1 MFGLGKNKKLQSNTD
16 VTEIGAGGSRAKG
29 TLDLD
34 QQIQDFSGDV
44 GQIKLKKEEKK
55 KGSIKGGK
63 GAKSKKARIKA
74 ISVPKTVQQSI
85 PYYRVYTNGIIE
97 SEPGLFTKCY
107 RLTDANF
114 KTATQETQE
123 DMYFAYGDLL
133 NYFSPD
139 VRPQILIFNRSIDME
154 RFNKETLFEKT
165 GDQFDSLRDDM
176 NDVLTSK
183 ISEGQSNTTQE
194 KYLIVSIRAEN
205 IELANGTF
213 SRVDGEISSRIKV
226 INEHATDPMEL
237 QERLEL
243 MYNIYNQDNDVPF
256 FKKMNIDGKE
266 ARTFD
271 LNWMHQLGLTTKDMI
286 GPSSMEFEYSY
297 LRLGDKYARVL
308 QLRNLPTQL
317 SAEVLTD
324 IANVPCQALTSVHFS
339 PMRQD
344 EGIRLIR
351 NQMLEINRNVAEAAK
366 RNAKVGLGSD
376 LISPDLEQD
385 RKDAA
390 KAYDDITVR
399 DQKSILM
406 CVMVTVFADDLDDL
420 DKFTKLV
427 QNRAEKHLC
436 KMEVMSANQENGF
449 NSCMPVGNNKVT
461 NNRLMNTESAALFI
475 PFESMELT
483 QPHGTFYGVNVTS
496 RNLIMINRLRGQNSN
511 GLILGMPG
519 SGKSFTA
526 KLEMAQAFL
535 SSEKNEIFVI
545 DPQAEY
551 RPLCEALGGQVIR
564 IAPSSDTHINPFDMD
579 ITYDAKDSDD
589 PITVKSDYIC
599 SICASAVN
607 GRAAVLNPI
616 QVSVIDRCVR
626 RLYEPYLAHMEE
638 LKAKGI
644 NMTCDTTA
652 SPTFNDFY
660 KMLGRQPEPEARY
673 IQLAIEKY
681 CTGSYNMFSFRT
693 NIDTHNRFVT
703 YDIRDIGTGMNE
715 IGMQVCLND
724 IKNRTIVN
732 RTRNVRTWIY
742 IDELY
747 ILTQSPLC
755 AQQLLFMWKQFRKFG
770 GVPTG
775 ITQNVEDL
783 LTNRESRGIINNSPF
798 IVMLNQS
805 DEDRREIGA
814 MLHISESQL
823 NYIKNADS
831 GQGLVF
837 CNGAIVPFVNKFPR
851 NNKLYAYLSTNPNE
865 TAGNG
870 IVV

>member
-1 MFGLGKNKKLQSNTD
+1 MFGKNKKLQSNAD
-16 VTEIGAGGSRAKG
+16 VTEIGRGGPSRKSG
-29 TLDLD
+29 IDID

-44 GQIKLKKEEKK
+44 GQIKPKKNEQEKK
-55 KGSIKGGK
+55 KNQGKTGK
-63 GAKSKKARIKA
+63 GAKSKKARIQA

-97 SEPGLFTKCY
+97 SEPGLFTKAY

-139 VRPQILIFNRSIDME
+139 VRPQFLIFNRNIDME
-154 RFNKETLFEKT
+154 RFNEETLFKKENDDHD
-165 GDQFDSLRDDM
+165 GLREDM
-176 NDVLTSK
+176 NDVLKSK
-183 ISEGQSNTTQE
+183 ISEGQSNITQE
-194 KYLIVSIRAEN
+194 KYLIVSIKAEN

-213 SRVDGEISSRIKV
+213 SRVDGEVSARIKV
-226 INEHATDPMEL
+226 INEHATEPMEL

-243 MYNIYNQDNDVPF
+243 MYNIYNQDTDVPF

-266 ARTFD
+266 ARSFD
-271 LNWMHQLGLTTKDMI
+271 LNWMHSLGLTTKDI
-286 GPSSMEFEYSY
+286 VGPNSMTFEYDH

-308 QLRNLPTQL
+308 YLRNLPTQL
-317 SAEVLTD
+317 SAEILTD

-344 EGIRLIR
+344 EGIRLVR
-351 NQMLEINRNVAEAAK
+351 NQMLEINRNVADAAK
-366 RNAKVGLGSD
+366 RNAKVGLGAD

-399 DQKSILM
+399 DQKTILM
-406 CVMVTVFADDLDDL
+406 TVLVTVFADDLDDL
-420 DKFTKLV
+420 TKFTKLV
-427 QNRAEKHLC
+427 QNKVEKHLC
-436 KMEVMSANQENGF
+436 KMAVLSSNQENGF
-449 NSCMPVGNNKVT
+449 NSCMPVGNNKVWAD
-461 NNRLMNTESAALFI
+461 RLMNTESAALFI

-483 QPHGTFYGVNVTS
+483 QSHGTFYGVNVTS

-535 SSEKNEIFVI
+535 SSEQNEIFVI

-564 IAPSSDTHINPFDMD
+564 IAPGSDTHINPFDMD

-589 PITVKSDYIC
+589 PVTVKSDYIC
-599 SICASAVN
+599 SICASAIS
-607 GRAAVLNPI
+607 GRAGLNPI

-626 RLYEPYLAHMEE
+626 RLYEPYLAHMAD

-644 NMTCDTTA
+644 NVTCDPTA

-681 CTGSYNMFSFRT
+681 CSGSYNTFSFQT
-693 NIDTHNRFVT
+693 NVNTHNRFVT

-732 RTRNVRTWIY
+732 RTRNIRTWIY

-755 AQQLLFMWKQFRKFG
+755 AQQLLFMWKQFRKYG

-775 ITQNVEDL
+775 ITQNVEV
-783 LTNRESRGIINNSPF
+783 RP
-798 IVMLNQS
+798 
-805 DEDRREIGA
+805 DRVLCKA
-814 MLHISESQL
+814 
-823 NYIKNADS
+823 A
-831 GQGLVF
+831 
-837 CNGAIVPFVNKFPR
+837 
-851 NNKLYAYLSTNPNE
+851 
-865 TAGNG
+865 
-870 IVV
+870 